1 MGTIA
6 HEAEQNENERQGE
19 ERAMTKT
26 SAQTSR
32 TVDLVQLINQLDIRR
47 FHFQLLALCA
57 GVVFMDGFDAQ
68 AIGYVAPTLSQ
79 AWHLAPGALGPV
91 FGSGLFGIMLGALVG
106 GPLADYIG
114 RKRVIIFAAI
124 FFGICTLI
132 TAFAG
137 NVQQLLMIRFITGV
151 GLGAAM
157 PNAIALVP
165 AFGWSSVFI
174 FGGVVPLLLAPVLWV
189 ALPESVRFLLLRDPN
204 DPRINIIIE
213 NLAGTPAG
221 AARFVISEEQ
231 HEAFTLVQLFT
242 HGRALATVLL
252 WVVFFMNLLNL
263 YFLSNWLPTVMHD
276 MGLSISTAAFTSALF
291 QVGGTVAPFLL
302 GWLIDRYGFHSVLVV
317 TYILAAVVIGLLGSV
332 GPGLAMLMVTVFAAG
347 FCVVGA
353 QSGSNAL
360 AASLY
365 PTSVRSTGVGWA
377 LGIGR
382 IGSIIGP
389 VVGGM
394 MLAQHW
400 DRSQLFL
407 FGAIPAL
414 CAMAAVAAMWMT
426 KPPAAG
432 RDEAMMQKPQRA

>member
-57 GVVFMDGFDAQ
+57 GVVFMD
-68 AIGYVAPTLSQ
+68 GYVAPTLSQ

-157 PNAIALVP
+157 PNAIALI
-165 AFGWSSVFI
+165 S
-174 FGGVVPLLLAPVLWV
+174 
-189 ALPESVRFLLLRDPN
+189 EY
-204 DPRINIIIE
+204 
-213 NLAGTPAG
+213 TPQRHHAIMVMTMFCGFSLG
-221 AARFVISEEQ
+221 AALGG
-231 HEAFTLVQLFT
+231 LV
-242 HGRALATVLL
+242 A
-252 WVVFFMNLLNL
+252 
-263 YFLSNWLPTVMHD
+263 
-276 MGLSISTAAFTSALF
+276 
-291 QVGGTVAPFLL
+291 
-302 GWLIDRYGFHSVLVV
+302 
-317 TYILAAVVIGLLGSV
+317 GLLV
-332 GPGLAMLMVTVFAAG
+332 
-347 FCVVGA
+347 
-353 QSGSNAL
+353 
-360 AASLY
+360 
-365 PTSVRSTGVGWA
+365 
-377 LGIGR
+377 
-382 IGSIIGP
+382 
-389 VVGGM
+389 
-394 MLAQHW
+394 
-400 DRSQLFL
+400 
-407 FGAIPAL
+407 
-414 CAMAAVAAMWMT
+414 
-426 KPPAAG
+426 PPF
-432 RDEAMMQKPQRA
+432 